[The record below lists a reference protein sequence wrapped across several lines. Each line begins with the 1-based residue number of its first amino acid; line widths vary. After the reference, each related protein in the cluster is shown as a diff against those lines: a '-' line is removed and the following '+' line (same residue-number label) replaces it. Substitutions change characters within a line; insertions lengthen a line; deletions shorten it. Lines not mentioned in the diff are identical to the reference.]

1 MKLTRSRRIT
11 RNEGKNC
18 GSSLST
24 GLLNTGGNHWLRLKQ
39 LNGSPGFQM
48 PPTRSTGQVASS
60 SCHHIPMTVLSMTQA
75 NMERRDVSESDEVRL
90 TIVHGK
96 EENVRHAVGFIT
108 LQVFGCVPSV

>member
-1 MKLTRSRRIT
+1 
-11 RNEGKNC
+11 
-18 GSSLST
+18 
-24 GLLNTGGNHWLRLKQ
+24 
-39 LNGSPGFQM
+39 
-48 PPTRSTGQVASS
+48 
-60 SCHHIPMTVLSMTQA
+60 MTVLSMTQA